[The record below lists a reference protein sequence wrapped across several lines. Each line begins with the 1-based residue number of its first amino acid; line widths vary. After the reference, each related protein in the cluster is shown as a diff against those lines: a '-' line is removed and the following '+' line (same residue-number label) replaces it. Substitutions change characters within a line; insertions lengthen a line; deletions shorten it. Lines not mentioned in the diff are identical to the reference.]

1 MEHSWILLLLVTSL
15 LVLISAGASSF
26 AGNLKDSKI
35 EIMYET
41 SSKNMNTNIPLD
53 ANSYFQRA
61 IPTFKDFAGR
71 VFQWRKPYLM
81 KNQST
86 WAPLTFGIRTVTATV
101 LTVAAASLSSVG
113 GIGGGGLFVPILT
126 LVLDFES
133 RTAAALSAFMILGGS
148 FASVIFCV
156 PQRHPTIDHKPLI
169 DYDTALLLQPN
180 ILLGV
185 SLGVIFNVMFP
196 EWFITSLLA
205 TFLSFIAFA
214 SCKKAVKYWQAETFL
229 YHSDRETRTIKNTV
243 NGCTLKEEMP
253 TENGFGNLPESIVT
267 VATSPNIDAH
277 NEVCKDGIVQVSS
290 SIAFQDG
297 GQRLREPLLNAKRP
311 QYSFVPLKELGV
323 LMLVWILF
331 FSVYILRG
339 SKDGESCLHIPI
351 CGLVYWLISGLQIPL
366 DFAVTIWM
374 IYLHRNS
381 NEKDSDR
388 QVASKAATG
397 GTMLMFPVISLL
409 AGVLGGMLG
418 VGSGMLLNIFL
429 LQTGM
434 PPQVTAATCAFM
446 VFFSSAMS
454 VAQYLL
460 LGLAPLEY
468 ALYFSIICFISASFG
483 VVIIQRA
490 ITRLGRF
497 SLIIFSVSTVLGLST
512 ILMTYFGVLK
522 VWSQYKN
529 GDYMGFS
536 APC

>member
-1 MEHSWILLLLVTSL
+1 MEANS
-15 LVLISAGASSF
+15 SAGS
-26 AGNLKDSKI
+26 LKDDKI
-35 EIMYET
+35 EIMHDSGNECM
-41 SSKNMNTNIPLD
+41 NMNIPLGS
-53 ANSYFQRA
+53 NSYFQRT
-61 IPTFKDFAGR
+61 IPTFEEFAGG
-71 VFQWRKPYLM
+71 VLQWRERYLM
-81 KNQST
+81 NNKST
-86 WAPLTFGIRTVTATV
+86 WVPLTVGIRTVTATV
-101 LTVAAASLSSVG
+101 LTIAAASFSSLG

-126 LVLDFES
+126 LVLDFEI
-133 RTAAALSAFMILGGS
+133 RTAAALSSFMVLAGS
-148 FASVIFCV
+148 LANVIYCIT
-156 PQRHPTIDHKPLI
+156 QRRSTIDHKPLI
-169 DYDTALLLQPN
+169 DYDVALLLQPN
-180 ILLGV
+180 ILLGT

-196 EWFITSLLA
+196 EWLITFLLA
-205 TFLSFIAFA
+205 AFLSVITFA
-214 SCKKAVKYWQAETFL
+214 SCKIAVRHRRAETVL
-229 YHSDRETRTIKNTV
+229 YQSVMERTTVPNTM
-243 NGCTLKEEMP
+243 NGCTSEEETP
-253 TENGFGNLPESIVT
+253 RENGSSNASECIV
-267 VATSPNIDAH
+267 SPNGDIH
-277 NEVCKDGIVQVSS
+277 NEICRDRIVQVPSS
-290 SIAFQDG
+290 VLFEDCGNGA
-297 GQRLREPLLNAKRP
+297 REPLLDAKRP
-311 QYSFVPLKELGV
+311 QCSVVPLKELAV
-323 LMLVWILF
+323 LVLVWISF
-331 FSVYILRG
+331 FLLYILKG
-339 SKDGESCLHIPI
+339 SEGGESCLHVPI

>member
-86 WAPLTFGIRTVTATV
+86 SAPLTFGIRTVTATV

-148 FASVIFCV
+148 FASVIFCI

-253 TENGFGNLPESIVT
+253 TENGFGNPPESIVT

>member
-1 MEHSWILLLLVTSL
+1 MKHSWILLPLVTAL
-15 LVLISAGASSF
+15 LVLISAEASSF

-41 SSKNMNTNIPLD
+41 RSKSMNTNIPLD
-53 ANSYFQRA
+53 ANSYFQRT

-214 SCKKAVKYWQAETFL
+214 SCKNAVKYWQAETFL
-229 YHSDRETRTIKNTV
+229 YHSDRERRTIKNTV
-243 NGCTLKEEMP
+243 NGCTLKEETP
-253 TENGFGNLPESIVT
+253 TENGFGNPSESIVT

-277 NEVCKDGIVQVSS
+277 DEICKDGIVQVSS
-290 SIAFQDG
+290 SIPFQDD
-297 GQRLREPLLNAKRP
+297 GQGLREPLLNAKRP
-311 QYSFVPLKELGV
+311 QYSFVPLKELAV

-331 FSVYILRG
+331 YSVYILRG

-381 NEKDSDR
+381 NEKDSDQ

-397 GTMLMFPVISLL
+397 GTMLMFPAISLL

-490 ITRLGRF
+490 ITRLGRL

>member
-339 SKDGESCLHIPI
+339 SKDGESCLHVPI

>member
-1 MEHSWILLLLVTSL
+1 MKHSWILLPLVTAL
-15 LVLISAGASSF
+15 LVLISAEASSF

-41 SSKNMNTNIPLD
+41 SSKSMNTNIPLD
-53 ANSYFQRA
+53 ANSYFQRT

-196 EWFITSLLA
+196 EWFITSLLT

-214 SCKKAVKYWQAETFL
+214 SCKNAVKYWQAETFL
-229 YHSDRETRTIKNTV
+229 YHSDRERRTIKNTV
-243 NGCTLKEEMP
+243 NGCILKEETP
-253 TENGFGNLPESIVT
+253 TENGFGNPSESIVT

-277 NEVCKDGIVQVSS
+277 DEICKDGIVQVSS
-290 SIAFQDG
+290 SIPFQDG
-297 GQRLREPLLNAKRP
+297 GQGLREPLLNAKRP
-311 QYSFVPLKELGV
+311 QYSFVPLKELAV

-331 FSVYILRG
+331 YSVYILRG

-381 NEKDSDR
+381 NEKDSDQ

-397 GTMLMFPVISLL
+397 GTMLMFPAISLL

-490 ITRLGRF
+490 ITRLGRL

>member
-26 AGNLKDSKI
+26 AANLKDSKI

>member
-1 MEHSWILLLLVTSL
+1 MKHSWILFPLVTAL
-15 LVLISAGASSF
+15 LVLISAEASSS
-26 AGNLKDSKI
+26 AGSLKDGKI
-35 EIMYET
+35 ELMYES

-53 ANSYFQRA
+53 PNSYFQRT

-81 KNQST
+81 KNKST

-148 FASVIFCV
+148 FANVLFCV
-156 PQRHPTIDHKPLI
+156 PQKHPTIAHKPLI
-169 DYDTALLLQPN
+169 DYDFALLLQPN

-185 SLGVIFNVMFP
+185 SLGVIFNVTFP

-214 SCKKAVKYWQAETFL
+214 SCKNAVRYWQAETLLFKT
-229 YHSDRETRTIKNTV
+229 DRGRRTITNTV

-253 TENGFGNLPESIVT
+253 TENGFGNPSESIVT
-267 VATSPNIDAH
+267 VATSPNGDAH
-277 NEVCKDGIVQVSS
+277 NEMCKDGIVQVSS
-290 SIAFQDG
+290 GIPFQDG
-297 GQRLREPLLNAKRP
+297 GHGLREPLLNAKRP
-311 QYSFVPLKELGV
+311 QCSVVPLKELAV
-323 LMLVWILF
+323 LMLVWVSFYL
-331 FSVYILRG
+331 VYILRG

-388 QVASKAATG
+388 QAASKAATG
-397 GTMLMFPVISLL
+397 GAILMFPAISLL

-468 ALYFSIICFISASFG
+468 ALYFSIICFISASLG
-483 VVIIQRA
+483 VAIIQRA
-490 ITRLGRF
+490 ITRFGRL